1 MSEGGSPS
9 QPEPASEPNGA
20 SGGARR
26 DRRRWRTWQ
35 RPPWAGVG
43 NGRRRSQPWSWR
55 RWVTV
60 AAIGFVVVLGL
71 TFAAGRR
78 GPDLPPRTVEDAE
91 FVRQA
96 NAACQRILR
105 PLREER
111 DRRQRGES
119 DEAALRRRVERAANE
134 IERLSGEV
142 RALPVAAGDQ
152 PDVVRWL
159 DDWDAYVAVGRR
171 FADAIGQ
178 EDNKS
183 YGQIAAES
191 NELSQRIF
199 VFAQANGMPECVF

>member
-1 MSEGGSPS
+1 MSEDDPPP
-9 QPEPASEPNGA
+9 PEPSSPPNGA
-20 SGGARR
+20 SGGSRPVPPR
-26 DRRRWRTWQ
+26 GRPWQ
-35 RPPWAGVG
+35 RPAGTG
-43 NGRRRSQPWSWR
+43 WGKGRRRSRPWSWR
-55 RWVTV
+55 RWLVV
-60 AAIGFVVVLGL
+60 AGVGFAVVLAI

-78 GPDLPPRTVEDAE
+78 GLDLPPRTVEDAE

-96 NAACQRILR
+96 NAACERSLR

-111 DRRQRGES
+111 DRRDRDES

-152 PDVVRWL
+152 PDVLRWL

-171 FADAIGQ
+171 FADAIGR
-178 EDNKS
+178 EDTKS

-191 NELSQRIF
+191 TELSERIF
-199 VFAQANGMPECVF
+199 VFAKANGMPQCAF